1 MKKSLYHIETEYLTI
16 INQVEEL
23 DGELTPELEAQ
34 LTINQAELQGKSIAY
49 LEFIGSKEVLNTRI
63 DDEIKRL
70 QAIKKSNNNL
80 IDRLKNGLLNAVR
93 LFGDFE
99 VGLTKFGTRKSST
112 TIVQDVNT
120 LPKEYKTSKLT
131 EQADKK
137 AIKEALQRGETIKG
151 CEIVENL
158 NLKIN

>member
-1 MKKSLYHIETEYLTI
+1 MKKSLYHIETEYLAI
-16 INQVEEL
+16 INQVEQL

-34 LTINQAELQGKSIAY
+34 LTINEKELQGKSIAY
-49 LEFIGSKEVLNTRI
+49 LEFIGSKEALNVRL

-70 QAIKKSNNNL
+70 QAIKKSNDNL
-80 IDRLKNGLLNAVR
+80 ISNLKNRLLDAVK

-99 VGLTKFGTRKSST
+99 VGLTKFGTRKSSIT
-112 TIVQDVNT
+112 VVGDVNS

-137 AIKEALQRGETIKG
+137 AIKEALQRGEEIKG

>member
-34 LTINQAELQGKSIAY
+34 LSINEKELQGKSIAY
-49 LEFIGSKEVLNTRI
+49 LEFIGSKETLNTRI

-80 IDRLKNGLLNAVR
+80 IKNLKNRLLDAVK

-99 VGLTKFGTRKSST
+99 VGLTRFGTRKSST
-112 TIVQDVNT
+112 TVVQDVNT
-120 LPKEYKTSKLT
+120 LPKEYKVRKLT
-131 EQADKK
+131 ERADKK
-137 AIKEALQRGETIKG
+137 SIKEALQRGEKIEG

>member
-23 DGELTPELEAQ
+23 EGELTPELEQQ
-34 LTINQAELQGKSIAY
+34 LTINEKELQGKSIAY

-80 IDRLKNGLLNAVR
+80 ITNLKERLLNAVK

-99 VGLTKFGTRKSST
+99 VGFTKFGTRKSSIT
-112 TIVQDVNT
+112 VVGDVNS
-120 LPKEYKTSKLT
+120 LPKEYKVRKLT

-137 AIKEALQRGETIKG
+137 AIKEALQRGEKIEG

>member
-23 DGELTPELEAQ
+23 EGELTPELEQQ
-34 LTINQAELQGKSIAY
+34 LTINEKELQGKSIAY

-80 IDRLKNGLLNAVR
+80 ITNLTERLLNAVK

-99 VGLTKFGTRKSST
+99 VGFTKFGTRKSSIT
-112 TIVQDVNT
+112 VVGDVNS
-120 LPKEYKTSKLT
+120 LPKEYKVRKLT

-137 AIKEALQRGETIKG
+137 AIKEALQRGEKIEG

>member
-34 LTINQAELQGKSIAY
+34 LSINEKELQGKSIAY
-49 LEFIGSKEVLNTRI
+49 LEFIGSKEHLNNRI
-63 DDEIKRL
+63 NDEIKRL
-70 QAIKKSNNNL
+70 QALKKSNDSL
-80 IDRLKNGLLNAVR
+80 IKNLKNRLLDAVK

-99 VGLTKFGTRKSST
+99 VGLTKFGTRKSSST
-112 TIVQDVNT
+112 LVNDVNS
-120 LPKEYKTSKLT
+120 LPKEYKTSTVT

-137 AIKEALQRGETIKG
+137 AIKEALQHGEKIEG
-151 CEIVENL
+151 CEIITNI